1 MKRSKRKKKRKK
13 KEEMIG
19 EEGQKENEKMKGRGK
34 KGREGGASC
43 GEKAM
48 QQSEVQNV
56 VLREYLR
63 KEGCATW
70 VIC

>member
-19 EEGQKENEKMKGRGK
+19 EEEQKESKKMKGRGK
-34 KGREGGASC
+34 KGREGGDSC
-43 GEKAM
+43 GEKTM
-48 QQSEVQNV
+48 QQSEVKKV
-56 VLREYLR
+56 MLREYLR
-63 KEGCATW
+63 KEGCATR

>member
-13 KEEMIG
+13 EEMIG
-19 EEGQKENEKMKGRGK
+19 EDEQKESKKMKGRGK

-48 QQSEVQNV
+48 QQSEVQKV
-56 VLREYLR
+56 MLREYLR
-63 KEGCATW
+63 KEGCATRG
-70 VIC
+70 IC